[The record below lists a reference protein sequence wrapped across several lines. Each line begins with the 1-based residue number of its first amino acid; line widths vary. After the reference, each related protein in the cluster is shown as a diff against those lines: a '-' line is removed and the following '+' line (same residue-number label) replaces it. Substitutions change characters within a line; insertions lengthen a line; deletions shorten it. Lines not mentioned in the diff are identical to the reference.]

1 MTERYLIA
9 LYLAKR
15 HAPSHTAAALPFA
28 CHVRLAGLRK
38 ILFAAS
44 LLAVPS
50 MAQAE
55 TVNAKDWS
63 ALLQKAKGQ
72 TVYFNAWGGAD
83 RINAYIDWAAERVKE
98 RYGVTVK
105 HVKVGDTANV
115 VSQIIAE
122 KAAGKEEGGSVD
134 LVWINGENFAS
145 LKEKGLLLPMSWAPD
160 LPNYQFA
167 DIKGKPTLTT
177 DFTVPTDGLESPW
190 GMAQLSFYYDRAITK
205 DVPKSAP
212 ALLDWAKAHPGRFAY
227 PKPPDFLGSTFLKQL
242 ALELADDPSVL
253 SRPVTEASY
262 KAVSDKLFA
271 YLDALHTYL
280 WREAK
285 AFPDNVSSLKNLLA
299 DGEIDIAFT
308 FNPGDASAAIAN
320 DELPDTVRSFTF
332 EGGTIGNSH
341 FVAIPFNANAKE
353 GAMVLANF
361 LLSPKAQARK
371 QDPVVWG
378 DPTVLDID
386 SLSKEDKARFD
397 ALDLGVATL
406 KPEEFGPAL
415 PEPHASWMER
425 LEKDWTSHYG
435 VQ

>member
-1 MTERYLIA
+1 MIA
-9 LYLAKR
+9 RPLTAGYSKARITALPPRQTRLTVLKKAVLA
-15 HAPSHTAAALPFA
+15 AAFAALPSM
-28 CHVRLAGLRK
+28 VQAG
-38 ILFAAS
+38 
-44 LLAVPS
+44 AVD
-50 MAQAE
+50 
-55 TVNAKDWS
+55 VKDWP
-63 ALLQKAKGQ
+63 AVLEKAKGQ
-72 TVYFNAWGGAD
+72 TVYFHAWGGAD
-83 RINAYIDWAAERVKE
+83 RINAYIDWAGAKVKE

-122 KAAGKEEGGSVD
+122 KTAGKEDGGSVD

-167 DIKGKPTLTT
+167 DVKGKPTLTT

-190 GMAQLSFYYDRAITK
+190 GMAQLSFYYDSAITK
-205 DVPKSAP
+205 EVPKSAT

-253 SRPVTEASY
+253 SRPVTEESY
-262 KAVSDKLFA
+262 EAVSDKLFA
-271 YLDALHTYL
+271 YLDALHPYL

-299 DGEIDIAFT
+299 DGEIEIAFT

-353 GAMVLANF
+353 GAMVLADF
-361 LLSPKAQARK
+361 LLSPEAQARK
-371 QDPVVWG
+371 QDPAIWG
-378 DPTVLDID
+378 DPTVLDIT
-386 SLSKEDKARFD
+386 SLTEKDKARFD
-397 ALDLGVATL
+397 ALELGVATL
-406 KPEEFGPAL
+406 KPEDFGPAL

>member
-1 MTERYLIA
+1 M
-9 LYLAKR
+9 
-15 HAPSHTAAALPFA
+15 
-28 CHVRLAGLRK
+28 
-38 ILFAAS
+38 
-44 LLAVPS
+44 
-50 MAQAE
+50 
-55 TVNAKDWS
+55 
-63 ALLQKAKGQ
+63 
-72 TVYFNAWGGAD
+72 
-83 RINAYIDWAAERVKE
+83 
-98 RYGVTVK
+98 
-105 HVKVGDTANV
+105 
-115 VSQIIAE
+115 
-122 KAAGKEEGGSVD
+122 
-134 LVWINGENFAS
+134 
-145 LKEKGLLLPMSWAPD
+145 
-160 LPNYQFA
+160 
-167 DIKGKPTLTT
+167 
-177 DFTVPTDGLESPW
+177 
-190 GMAQLSFYYDRAITK
+190 
-205 DVPKSAP
+205 
-212 ALLDWAKAHPGRFAY
+212 
-227 PKPPDFLGSTFLKQL
+227 
-242 ALELADDPSVL
+242 
-253 SRPVTEASY
+253 TEASY

-271 YLDALHTYL
+271 YLDALHPYL

-361 LLSPKAQARK
+361 LLSPEAQARK

-378 DPTVLDID
+378 DPTVLDIA
-386 SLSKEDKARFD
+386 SLSKEDKARFE